1 MLQVGDKIPEFE
13 LLNQDGDKVQSKSF
27 LGKKLIIFFYPK
39 ASTPGCTTEAC
50 NLNDNLAELTKEG
63 YELIGISA
71 DPVSAQRKF
80 HEKNEFQFPLLS
92 DESKETLEKFGV
104 WQMKNFM
111 GREYM
116 GVMRT
121 TFIFDEKGICTRV
134 IDKVKNKTAAR
145 QILKES

>member
-1 MLQVGDKIPEFE
+1 MLTVGDKLPEFE
-13 LLNQDGDKVQSKSF
+13 LLNQDGVKVQSKSF

-50 NLNDNLAELTKEG
+50 NLNDNLAELTQEG
-63 YELIGISA
+63 YELIGVSA
-71 DPVSAQRKF
+71 DPVGAQRKF
-80 HEKNEFQFPLLS
+80 HEKNSLQFPLLS

-104 WQMKNFM
+104 WVMKNFM

>member
-1 MLQVGDKIPEFE
+1 MLQVGDQLPEFE

-27 LGKKLIIFFYPK
+27 LGKKLIVFFYPK

-50 NLNDNLAELTKEG
+50 NLNDNLTELTKEG
-63 YELIGISA
+63 YELIGVSA
-71 DPVSAQRKF
+71 DPVPAQRKF
-80 HEKNEFQFPLLS
+80 HEKNAFQFPLLS

-121 TFIFDEKGICTRV
+121 TFIFDEKGFCTRV

>member
-1 MLQVGDKIPEFE
+1 MLQVGDKLPEFE

-27 LGKKLIIFFYPK
+27 LGKKLIVFFYPK
-39 ASTPGCTTEAC
+39 ASTPGCTTEVC
-50 NLNDNLAELTKEG
+50 NLNDNLGDLIKEG
-63 YELIGISA
+63 YQLVGVSA
-71 DPVSAQRKF
+71 DPVPAQRKF
-80 HEKNEFQFPLLS
+80 HEKNELQFPLLS

-104 WQMKNFM
+104 WVMKNFM

>member
-1 MLQVGDKIPEFE
+1 MLQVGDKLPEFE
-13 LLNQDGDKVQSKSF
+13 LLNQSGEKVQSKSF
-27 LGKKLIIFFYPK
+27 LGKKLVMFFYPK

-63 YELIGISA
+63 YELVGVSG
-71 DPVSAQRKF
+71 DPVPAQRQF
-80 HEKNEFQFPLLS
+80 HEKNALQFQLLS

-116 GVMRT
+116 GTMRT

-134 IDKVKNKTAAR
+134 IDKVKTKTAAR

>member
-1 MLQVGDKIPEFE
+1 MLQVGDKLPEFE

-27 LGKKLIIFFYPK
+27 LGKKLIVFFYPK

-63 YELIGISA
+63 YQLIGVSA
-71 DPVSAQRKF
+71 DPVPAQRKF
-80 HEKNEFQFPLLS
+80 HEKNELQFPLLS

-104 WQMKNFM
+104 WVMKNFM

-116 GVMRT
+116 GVVRT

-134 IDKVKNKTAAR
+134 IDQVKIKTAAR